1 SSDVCAPYL
10 EGGAP
15 CLPHGGLHIRPRLRR
30 DRGRWVVRT
39 VLRDGLREGDQQLV
53 LGHRRVLGGVL
64 PGGNRADQL
73 DRRRLALRA
82 VVRRGEVLP
91 RQLGVLREGTDSPA
105 LATAVDLPGL
115 ADRKRDH
122 GVLEG
127 CISLSR
133 RDLPVPV
140 RGEQRL
146 AGQELL
152 EWNSLVPGGRLLR
165 EVALLHPARDHR
177 EA

>member
-1 SSDVCAPYL
+1 PRWRGPGCR
-10 EGGAP
+10 
-15 CLPHGGLHIRPRLRR
+15 CL
-30 DRGRWVVRT
+30 
-39 VLRDGLREGDQQLV
+39 
-53 LGHRRVLGGVL
+53 
-64 PGGNRADQL
+64 L

-91 RQLGVLREGTDSPA
+91 RQLGVLREGTDSLA
-105 LATAVDLPGL
+105 LATEVDLPGL

-165 EVALLHPARDHR
+165 EVALLHPARD
-177 EA
+177 